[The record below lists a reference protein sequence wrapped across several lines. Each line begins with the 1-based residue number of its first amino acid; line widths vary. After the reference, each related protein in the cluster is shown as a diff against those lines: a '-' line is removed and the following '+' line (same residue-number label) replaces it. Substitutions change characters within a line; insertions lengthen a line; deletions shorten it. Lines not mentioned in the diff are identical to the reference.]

1 MGAARAILLLWL
13 AATAAIFAGAVGA
26 ASIVQAPLRDTVR
39 QADAI
44 VVGTVVS
51 RESRW
56 GDASHRWMQ
65 TDYTLAVED
74 VIFAP
79 SGGLS
84 AGKTIVLT
92 YWGGTIGGE
101 TQEAS
106 DIRAPA
112 MNERVMV
119 MLHDRWAQR
128 TTLAPTVGFNQG
140 LFTVAPDGAVRDA
153 DGRQVTM
160 TSGGELMRGD
170 AAPGAAGVD
179 LAAFSR
185 WLRSNV
191 ATIKREAPPKA
202 SKADPSDPRILPI
215 FAKTPAMPVAKP
227 GVSAFL
233 ESLAPRD
240 SPPAET
246 AAGVPAAGGEVRY
259 SLATE
264 LAQEVSGRND
274 ATRFTPKYSSSRQ
287 AHAPIVV
294 NNYPDSFAPWSPEDE
309 YQMSKWNFYATN
321 LFRVYT
327 TPTGTYAWPDNVFD
341 LAGWPSD
348 ADLVRVYGS
357 SWYCGSGCTTLGVT
371 FTRWDG
377 NNWIVEGDLALN
389 PAVSWTLDDE
399 WVFDGSSA
407 TGFRQTFIHELGHM
421 HGLNHN
427 FGFLALMNYFQP
439 NEYRHYGLPFMD
451 DAAGV
456 RAEYPAN
463 AAAVTDLAVYLFYE
477 TRTCFDGTNFFTCIA
492 ESTFPGSVNAGT
504 SFVVNNYHVENPG
517 TTTINTPTIE
527 WYLTTARNYGS
538 SYYYLGTTT
547 YPTLQSFHYFT
558 PSTVGRSLTVPSNV
572 PAGNYYL
579 NAFIRNDSAP
589 GQGSFPFS
597 NNYAFS
603 RTKMFVKGT
612 SFTALTSSSNPSNV
626 GQTVTFTATVTGSS
640 PTGNVTFRDGAS
652 TICGSVTLLA
662 GHASCSTNALAFGS
676 HSITATYN
684 GNASN
689 VASTSSTLTQVVQ
702 SASGSGK
709 RRDFNGDGKSD
720 LVWRST
726 GGASALWLMN
736 GAASSSNAVVMPD
749 PSWTVTHTGD
759 MSGDGKADIVWRNAA
774 TGQTAAWLMNGLVA
788 ASSGV
793 LLSDATWSVQRVGD
807 FNGDGRTDLVW
818 RRNTGE
824 TAMWLMNGLGI
835 ASSAIV
841 LSDPNWTVADV
852 GDFNGDGKTDLVWRN
867 TATGQTAIWL
877 MNGTAMTSGAVIMG
891 DPNWSVTRVGDFN
904 GDGRSDL
911 VWRHAGTGQTAL
923 WLMNGTAMASSA
935 VIMADANW
943 SATHVGDFNGD
954 GKADLAWRNAA
965 TGQTA
970 IWLMN
975 GTAPSSSAVVLSV
988 SQWSVV
994 GTPDTNGDAKSD
1006 LVWRNAAT
1014 GEHAI
1019 WLMNG
1024 TGVTS
1029 SAVLSGNSS
1038 WLVQSPGGSP

>member
-1 MGAARAILLLWL
+1 
-13 AATAAIFAGAVGA
+13 
-26 ASIVQAPLRDTVR
+26 
-39 QADAI
+39 
-44 VVGTVVS
+44 
-51 RESRW
+51 
-56 GDASHRWMQ
+56 
-65 TDYTLAVED
+65 
-74 VIFAP
+74 
-79 SGGLS
+79 
-84 AGKTIVLT
+84 
-92 YWGGTIGGE
+92 
-101 TQEAS
+101 
-106 DIRAPA
+106 
-112 MNERVMV
+112 
-119 MLHDRWAQR
+119 
-128 TTLAPTVGFNQG
+128 
-140 LFTVAPDGAVRDA
+140 
-153 DGRQVTM
+153 
-160 TSGGELMRGD
+160 
-170 AAPGAAGVD
+170 
-179 LAAFSR
+179 
-185 WLRSNV
+185 
-191 ATIKREAPPKA
+191 
-202 SKADPSDPRILPI
+202 
-215 FAKTPAMPVAKP
+215 
-227 GVSAFL
+227 
-233 ESLAPRD
+233 
-240 SPPAET
+240 
-246 AAGVPAAGGEVRY
+246 
-259 SLATE
+259 
-264 LAQEVSGRND
+264 
-274 ATRFTPKYSSSRQ
+274 
-287 AHAPIVV
+287 
-294 NNYPDSFAPWSPEDE
+294 
-309 YQMSKWNFYATN
+309 
-321 LFRVYT
+321 
-327 TPTGTYAWPDNVFD
+327 
-341 LAGWPSD
+341 
-348 ADLVRVYGS
+348 
-357 SWYCGSGCTTLGVT
+357 
-371 FTRWDG
+371 
-377 NNWIVEGDLALN
+377 
-389 PAVSWTLDDE
+389 
-399 WVFDGSSA
+399 
-407 TGFRQTFIHELGHM
+407 
-421 HGLNHN
+421 
-427 FGFLALMNYFQP
+427 MNYFQA